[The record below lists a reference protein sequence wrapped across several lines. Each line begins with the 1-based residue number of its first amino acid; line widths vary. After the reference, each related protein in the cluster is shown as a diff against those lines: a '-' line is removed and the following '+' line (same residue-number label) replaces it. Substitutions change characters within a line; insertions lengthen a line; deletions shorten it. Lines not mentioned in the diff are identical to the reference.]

1 MNILYLSDIHF
12 GRELIA
18 SGSFTNRTQIQD
30 QLIQTVSTLPANM
43 RPHYIVVTG
52 DIAWT
57 GAAEEYDMAYDWFS
71 RLLAELQLSGEK
83 IALCAGNHDINRKI
97 AVQTPLA
104 ELKDN
109 DGFILEKIDEKYKF
123 ENICFFDVQLHAY
136 NDFCHK
142 LGVIPYEY
150 RCDIQGPLSDKLGF
164 SNHWYSYTVGSKDFS
179 FGDEKYRFIA
189 FNTAMLSGY
198 EELPDDENFIG
209 LPQVEQLLAENRIGK
224 NTNHYK
230 ISLFHHAERFLNSN
244 ELNSYSERPATLY
257 KLLEH
262 TDLALC
268 GHTETGAIPIPRKQ
282 GNNGILINGGAA
294 YYSDDHPNS
303 FSILH
308 LDPATHSF
316 DNCTFIY
323 KNGEWLP
330 QLDLKT
336 FNWQV
341 QAATINSSSLNI
353 SKDTW
358 TFRLL
363 GKNNQKDV
371 LLKHVDFGLYIDGK
385 EAHAYFSNH
394 KDINRLLD
402 LSGDQYDLRV
412 GVAPGRER
420 SVEALL
426 EHISIPYFVDQ
437 QLKNGDIEVK
447 YLLIDPAE
455 TPVVQGIM
463 PVNVFSDKEYF
474 FYNFLLRLRKLEEA
488 FHVRFSAP
496 SSFSVREQCAVTIL
510 EEYLTSGGGIF
521 VDTTPNRVVYF
532 SDQQAIFRF
541 VYERLSADPQK
552 TICISYCV
560 PIVCNLFGAKIKLG
574 KCEIIMANLIPCHL
588 KDVAKQA
595 NTFMDGDKRRL
606 TLKYINDH
614 QQIVIIKDGSE
625 QYSPDVQ
632 DMMNKIKA
640 NTILLEI
647 EPQGMTFGI
656 DLFTPDERFA
666 NSIGLFPKDNLK
678 LMITKQ

>member
-1 MNILYLSDIHF
+1 MF
-12 GRELIA
+12 RC
-18 SGSFTNRTQIQD
+18 T
-30 QLIQTVSTLPANM
+30 
-43 RPHYIVVTG
+43 
-52 DIAWT
+52 
-57 GAAEEYDMAYDWFS
+57 
-71 RLLAELQLSGEK
+71 
-83 IALCAGNHDINRKI
+83 
-97 AVQTPLA
+97 
-104 ELKDN
+104 
-109 DGFILEKIDEKYKF
+109 ID
-123 ENICFFDVQLHAY
+123 
-136 NDFCHK
+136 
-142 LGVIPYEY
+142 
-150 RCDIQGPLSDKLGF
+150 
-164 SNHWYSYTVGSKDFS
+164 
-179 FGDEKYRFIA
+179 
-189 FNTAMLSGY
+189 
-198 EELPDDENFIG
+198 
-209 LPQVEQLLAENRIGK
+209 
-224 NTNHYK
+224 
-230 ISLFHHAERFLNSN
+230 
-244 ELNSYSERPATLY
+244 
-257 KLLEH
+257 
-262 TDLALC
+262 
-268 GHTETGAIPIPRKQ
+268 AI
-282 GNNGILINGGAA
+282 
-294 YYSDDHPNS
+294 
-303 FSILH
+303 
-308 LDPATHSF
+308 F

-336 FNWQV
+336 FNWQG

-371 LLKHVDFGLYIDGK
+371 LLKHVDFGLYIDGE

-437 QLKNGDIEVK
+437 QIKNGDIEVK
-447 YLLIDPAE
+447 YLLIDPAGN
-455 TPVVQGIM
+455 PVVQGIM
-463 PVNVFSDKEYF
+463 PVNVFSDKEYY

-541 VYERLSADPQK
+541 VYECLSADPQK

-574 KCEIIMANLIPCHL
+574 KCKIIMANLIPCHL

-640 NTILLEI
+640 NAILLEI

-666 NSIGLFPKDNLK
+666 NNIGLLPKDNLK
-678 LMITKQ
+678 LTITKQ